1 MSKKSRR
8 KGTQNKNTS
17 INIRTKEKKTD
28 TNKRLVLYTVI
39 GLLAVVVLFIAL
51 KVVEPNKNIAAES
64 PPPIENQP
72 IAGNPNAGVTII
84 EFGDFKCP
92 GCKVWNEQVFPRVQK
107 EYLDTGI
114 AKLAYINVLFH
125 GEESERSALAAESV
139 LAQDPDSYWAFHK
152 ALFNKQPTDDA
163 EAPWITNEL
172 LLDLAKQYAPKVNQ
186 DKLAQD
192 IKNKTTKPQ
201 LDADTNIVKMYNIH
215 QTPSILINGT
225 VVNNPFD
232 YEEIVSLIEKAK
244 AGRG

>member
-1 MSKKSRR
+1 MSKKSKR
-8 KGTQNKNTS
+8 KGAQNKNTS
-17 INIRTKEKKTD
+17 TNIRAKKKTTS
-28 TNKRLVLYTVI
+28 TNKRLVLYTLI
-39 GLLAVVVLFIAL
+39 GLLAAVVLFIAL
-51 KVVEPNKNIAAES
+51 KAVEPNKNIAVDN

-92 GCKVWNEQVFPRVQK
+92 GCKVWNEQIFPQLEK

-125 GEESERSALAAESV
+125 GEESEQSAIAAESV
-139 LAQDPDSYWAFHK
+139 LAQDPGSYWAFHK
-152 ALFNKQPTDDA
+152 ALFNRQPKENA

-201 LDADTNIVKMYNIH
+201 VDADTNIVKTYDIH
-215 QTPSILINGT
+215 QTPTILINGT

-244 AGRG
+244 ASRS